1 MYKKNEIFISAGDF
15 SGDMHA
21 AFLVKNFRKY
31 CDDSVVFSGIGGT
44 FLENEKINFLS
55 NIVNQQGFGF
65 GFGIIKKYFY
75 FKNILFNLI
84 EPYLKKNIENIK
96 MVILVDFYG
105 FNIYLAEVAKKLGI
119 KVVYYICPQIW
130 ASRKNRIKK
139 IKKFVDVVIP
149 ILPFEKN
156 IYDLEKIEVHYFG
169 NPLIDIIN
177 ESIQKEKKFDDLEN
191 TFDFNE
197 NKKLIGLM
205 PGSRLNEV
213 KKILP
218 LFLESIKCLKNLS
231 NIDLDLKNILKNY
244 EFVLIL
250 SENIYDKIYSKS
262 DNFEN
267 TYNDLINEIANFK
280 DLIRLRI
287 IKGPAYNLRKKM
299 SFILTSSG
307 TSSLENCILE
317 TPMMI
322 FYKLDT
328 LSYNIA
334 KLIIKVKF
342 IGLPNILANK
352 SIMPEYIQNFNFG
365 SIANEMKIWI
375 KKENFLE
382 EKKEELK
389 KVNDLLFLENEKV
402 IEKIVKFVANSK

>member
-1 MYKKNEIFISAGDF
+1 
-15 SGDMHA
+15 
-21 AFLVKNFRKY
+21 
-31 CDDSVVFSGIGGT
+31 
-44 FLENEKINFLS
+44 
-55 NIVNQQGFGF
+55 
-65 GFGIIKKYFY
+65 
-75 FKNILFNLI
+75 
-84 EPYLKKNIENIK
+84 
-96 MVILVDFYG
+96 MVILIDFYG

-139 IKKFVDVVIP
+139 IKKFVDIIIP
-149 ILPFEKN
+149 ILPFEKE
-156 IYDLEKIEVHYFG
+156 IYELEKIETHYFG

-177 ESIQKEKKFDDLEN
+177 ESIEKEKKFDDFDN
-191 TFDFNE
+191 IDFND
-197 NKKLIGLM
+197 NKKFIGLM
-205 PGSRLNEV
+205 PGSRVTEV
-213 KKILP
+213 KNILP
-218 LFLESIKCLKNLS
+218 IFLESITRLLNLS
-231 NIDLDLKNILKNY
+231 RLDLDLKNILKNY

-250 SENIYDKIYSKS
+250 SENIYDQIYKKN
-262 DNFEN
+262 DKFEN
-267 TYNDLINEIANFK
+267 KFDNSINKILHIKIFEK
-280 DLIRLRI
+280 LKI

-307 TSSLENCILE
+307 TSSLENCILK

-322 FYKLDT
+322 FYKLDF

-352 SIMPEYIQNFNFG
+352 SIMPEYIQNFSFT

-382 EKKEELK
+382 QKKEELK

-402 IEKIVKFVANSK
+402 IEKIVKFIANLK

>member
-44 FLENEKINFLS
+44 FLEKENINFLS

-96 MVILVDFYG
+96 MVILIDFYG

-139 IKKFVDVVIP
+139 IKKFVDIIIP
-149 ILPFEKN
+149 ILPFEKE
-156 IYDLEKIEVHYFG
+156 IYELEKIETHYFG

-177 ESIQKEKKFDDLEN
+177 ESIEKEKKFDDFDN
-191 TFDFNE
+191 IDFND
-197 NKKLIGLM
+197 NKKFIGLM
-205 PGSRLNEV
+205 PGSRVTEV
-213 KKILP
+213 KNILP
-218 LFLESIKCLKNLS
+218 IFLESITRLLNLS
-231 NIDLDLKNILKNY
+231 RLDLDLKNILKNY

-250 SENIYDKIYSKS
+250 SENIYDQIYKKN
-262 DNFEN
+262 DKFEN
-267 TYNDLINEIANFK
+267 KFDNSINKILHIKIFEK
-280 DLIRLRI
+280 LKI

-307 TSSLENCILE
+307 TSSLENCILK

-322 FYKLDT
+322 FYKLDF

-352 SIMPEYIQNFNFG
+352 SIMPEYIQNFSFT

-382 EKKEELK
+382 QKKEELK

-402 IEKIVKFVANSK
+402 IEKIVKFIANLK